1 MNVGWPQCRPKWRCI
16 GTSYAS
22 SSNILKAAH
31 HALPAVKKP
40 KYLESN
46 RSGCGLVEWSGVE
59 VSERSGWLVF
69 Y

>member
-40 KYLESN
+40 KYL
-46 RSGCGLVEWSGVE
+46 VIDQGVG
-59 VSERSGWLVF
+59 VGVD
-69 Y
+69 